1 MLNCR
6 EVTRLLSAAQDRSLT
21 LKEKMSLR
29 LHLMMCSGCRN
40 FSGQMSA
47 IRKISKSYAKRKSNE
62 LNDKAE

>member
-21 LKEKMSLR
+21 LKERMSLR

-40 FSGQMSA
+40 FSDQIGS
-47 IRKISKSYAKRKSNE
+47 IRKISRGYAKRKYHDP
-62 LNDKAE
+62 NDKAE